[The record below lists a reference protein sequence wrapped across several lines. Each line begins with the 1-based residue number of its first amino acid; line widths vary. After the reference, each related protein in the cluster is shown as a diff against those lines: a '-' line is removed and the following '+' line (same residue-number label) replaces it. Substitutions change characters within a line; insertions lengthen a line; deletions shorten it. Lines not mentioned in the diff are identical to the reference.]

1 MKLQWEN
8 EKNEINKIQNLKAE
22 IEKVN
27 AKIAELERKYELE
40 KVAELKFGKLPEL
53 QNKLKEEEQKS
64 EEGRKEDSHLLRNK
78 VTEEEIATI
87 VAKRT
92 GIPIEKIVTE
102 ERQKILNLK
111 DRLKESVIG
120 QDEAVEKVS
129 NAIIRSRAGIQD
141 PNRPIGSF
149 LFVGP
154 TGVGKTELAKVIA
167 RELFDDEKAMIRFDM
182 SEYMEKFSVS
192 RLIGAPPGYVG
203 YEEGGQLTEAI
214 RRRPY
219 SVVLF
224 DEIEK
229 AHSDVFNIL
238 LQMLDDGRITDSK
251 GRLINCKNTIIILT
265 SNIGAEEILDSID
278 NSGEITEDVKNKVNE
293 YIRQIFKPEFINR
306 LDDIIIYKPLN
317 KESLMKIFDIM
328 VQDLRTILEDKKVT
342 LTVTDKAKE
351 HIIDEA
357 YSPIYGARPL
367 RRVIQNTLEN
377 NISKL
382 ILEKGITSNLNII
395 VDYENN
401 NLVLKA

>member
-1 MKLQWEN
+1 
-8 EKNEINKIQNLKAE
+8 
-22 IEKVN
+22 
-27 AKIAELERKYELE
+27 
-40 KVAELKFGKLPEL
+40 
-53 QNKLKEEEQKS
+53 
-64 EEGRKEDSHLLRNK
+64 
-78 VTEEEIATI
+78 
-87 VAKRT
+87 
-92 GIPIEKIVTE
+92 
-102 ERQKILNLK
+102 
-111 DRLKESVIG
+111 
-120 QDEAVEKVS
+120 
-129 NAIIRSRAGIQD
+129 
-141 PNRPIGSF
+141 
-149 LFVGP
+149 
-154 TGVGKTELAKVIA
+154 
-167 RELFDDEKAMIRFDM
+167 MIRFDM